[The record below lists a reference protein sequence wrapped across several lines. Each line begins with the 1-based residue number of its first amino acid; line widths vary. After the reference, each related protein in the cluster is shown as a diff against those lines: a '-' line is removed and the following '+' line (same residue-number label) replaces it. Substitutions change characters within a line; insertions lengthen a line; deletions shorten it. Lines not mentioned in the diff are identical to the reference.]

1 MEITFKKKFAQFL
14 AEKRAAKG
22 LTYEEWSVYIYG
34 DNKKKNYLNLLEN
47 GKGSPNLNSLYFI
60 CKKLNT
66 ELIFKEY

>member
-1 MEITFKKKFAQFL
+1 MKNPLKKKFAQFL

-22 LTYEEWSVYIYG
+22 MTYIEWSVYIYG
-34 DNKKKNYLNLLEN
+34 VKNKKNYLCHLEN

-66 ELIFKEY
+66 DLIFKEI